1 MCKKSRLVS
10 LLLAMILS
18 LAACGGNTSSDST
31 TPQDTSAVTTEPL
44 KIDHLEEIPK
54 VDFGGDK
61 IRMVVQSQSDR
72 PNIHTDEENG
82 EVVNDAMIVRDR
94 KVSEMFSCELEYTVY
109 DNRGTLYSDL
119 TTLISAGED
128 AYDIIITTMVDGF
141 GNLAANQML
150 YDLNSLDALKLGSEW
165 WCQSMNETMTFGD
178 KIFATSGPMSL
189 CYCYTPYT
197 MFANLNMAEDYG
209 VGDIYELV
217 KSGKW
222 TVDSM
227 NSLMKDVYTDL
238 NSNGTVDYDDRFPLT
253 VTKESGIAFYIGCGM
268 RLTEKTPT
276 SAQLTLDS
284 ARSFDVLD
292 KLNSIM
298 KNDEV
303 LCTDTIANIQN
314 SSDPKTAFFINSQAL
329 FCAAPIQWGV
339 LKFRDMK
346 DDYAIL
352 PYPKFDEV
360 QDEYY
365 THLTA
370 YFPIGIGIPATCP
383 RADKIASVMEA
394 LAYISNRDILPQI
407 NNTVLKAKIARD
419 ENSAEM
425 LDLLYKNTIVD
436 FDCVFNIARTAN
448 TLRDYAVGESE
459 DFASSYASVKTQAET
474 QINDLMTKL
483 IGE

>member
-1 MCKKSRLVS
+1 MKEFRLIS
-10 LLLAMILS
+10 LFLAITLTS
-18 LAACGGNTSSDST
+18 VACGGAG
-31 TPQDTSAVTTEPL
+31 TPEVTTETEAPESTTAAPET
-44 KIDHLEEIPK
+44 DYLEEIPS
-54 VDFGGDK
+54 VDFGGDT
-61 IRMVVQSQSDR
+61 IRMIVQSQSDR
-72 PNIHTDEENG
+72 PNLHTDEENG
-82 EVVNDAMIVRDR
+82 EVVNDAMIARDR
-94 KVSEMFSCELEYTVY
+94 KVSEMYSCELEYTAY
-109 DNRGTLYSDL
+109 DSRGTLYSDL
-119 TTLISAGED
+119 SKLISAGED
-128 AYDIIITTMVDGF
+128 AYDIVISTMIDGF
-141 GNLAANQML
+141 GNFAANQML
-150 YDLNSLDALKLGSEW
+150 YDLASLDALRLDSEW
-165 WCQSMNETMTFGD
+165 WCQSMNDTMTFGD

-209 VGDIYELV
+209 IDDIYEIV

-227 NSLMKDVYTDL
+227 NSLMKDVYSDL
-238 NSNGTVDYDDRFPLT
+238 NSSGSVDYDDRFPLT

-276 SAQLTLDS
+276 SARLTLDS
-284 ARSFDVLD
+284 SRSFDVLD

-298 KNDEV
+298 KTDEV
-303 LCTDTIANIQN
+303 LCTDTLSNLQN

-339 LKFRDMK
+339 LKFREMK

-352 PYPKFDEV
+352 PYPKFDEA

-370 YFPIGIGIPATCP
+370 YFPIGIGIPATCQ

-394 LAYISNRDILPQI
+394 LAYISNRDILPEI

-436 FDCVFNIARTAN
+436 FDCVFNIASTAN

-474 QINDLMTKL
+474 KINDLMTKL